1 MAETFGARSLRFRDS
16 VPKYD
21 YSGVLPIASK
31 SSSWACK

>member
-1 MAETFGARSLRFRDS
+1 MAETFGAGSRFRDS
-16 VPKYD
+16 VPKCD